1 MFSYRGKNRY
11 IKSYAN
17 KNPLQVQMHVSC
29 KKTFACISWNQGSL
43 TVEAALALP
52 LFLFVMFGIFSIG
65 RMMHVEQEIGHG
77 MVECGKELAI
87 EQMKSAGLLLLD
99 SKMRIYSD
107 ETYLNQSCLDSGM
120 DGIHYLGSRYK
131 EEEQCYYLR
140 ASYYCRIAIPLIGEI
155 TVPCSQQVKQ
165 RAFTG
170 YDWKQGSMQ
179 DEDGQYVYVTD
190 SGSVY
195 HTSRECTHLSLSIQV
210 RMDMQDS
217 ASWRKD
223 YEPCDR
229 CTRYH
234 EGSIQQVY
242 ITSEGRKYHTSI
254 TCSGLKRTVTRVKK
268 QETEGRKV
276 CQRCGKMTAQ

>member
-1 MFSYRGKNRY
+1 MFSYRRICQY
-11 IKSYAN
+11 INSYAN

-29 KKTFACISWNQGSL
+29 KKTFSCISRNQGSL
-43 TVEAALALP
+43 TVEAALVLP
-52 LFLFVMFGIFSIG
+52 LFLFVMLSIFSIG
-65 RMMHVEQEIGHG
+65 RMMHIEHEIGHG
-77 MVECGKELAI
+77 IVECGKELAI
-87 EQMKSAGLLLLD
+87 EQTNSAGLLLLD
-99 SKMRIYSD
+99 SKMRTYTN

-120 DGIHYLGSRYK
+120 GGIYYLGSSYK

-155 TVPCSQQVKQ
+155 TIPFSQQVKQ
-165 RAFTG
+165 KAFTG
-170 YDWKQGSMQ
+170 YDWKQGSLQ
-179 DEDGQYVYVTD
+179 EKNGQYVYMTE

-210 RMDMQDS
+210 RTDMQDS
-217 ASWRKD
+217 ASWREE

-229 CTRYH
+229 CTKYH
-234 EGSIQQVY
+234 EGSMQQIY

-268 QETEGRKV
+268 QETEGIKV
-276 CQRCGKMTAQ
+276 CQRCGKMTEE